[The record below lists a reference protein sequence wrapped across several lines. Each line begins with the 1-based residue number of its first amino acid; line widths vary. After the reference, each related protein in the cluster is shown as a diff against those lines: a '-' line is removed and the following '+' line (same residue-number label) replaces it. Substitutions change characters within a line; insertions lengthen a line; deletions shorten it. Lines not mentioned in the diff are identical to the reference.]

1 MLSTNQIAVFFYH
14 QYLWMELID
23 TLDFLHGDSYQGTVG
38 SETTTF
44 GCFWLDVLLVQS
56 DYRILWS
63 YFLFKVNWYLTLRT
77 LIFTEVN
84 FWQIDF
90 RVDFAGFLLNPRNFS
105 LQNARE
111 IFVEIFLTCFQFL
124 KGKSCFSTLWI
135 TDEGELYWFCY
146 LTSSIILQNL
156 LFPLYYHTRHKHDIS
171 RNHEFTLIA
180 LMKSQCYFSIFTHN
194 LLNSS

>member
-14 QYLWMELID
+14 QYFWMELID
-23 TLDFLHGDSYQGTVG
+23 TLDFLHGVSYQGTVG

-77 LIFTEVN
+77 LIFAEIN

-105 LQNARE
+105 PAKCTGN
-111 IFVEIFLTCFQFL
+111 FLWNF
-124 KGKSCFSTLWI
+124 FSTLSV
-135 TDEGELYWFCY
+135 FKR
-146 LTSSIILQNL
+146 IILLFNTLNYGWGRVILIL
-156 LFPLYYHTRHKHDIS
+156 LSYIFDNFAEFVIS
-171 RNHEFTLIA
+171 PIL
-180 LMKSQCYFSIFTHN
+180 SY
-194 LLNSS
+194 